1 MAETF
6 DIKIDSEAFAATYWY
21 AGTLELFGEEHPFTV
36 STDDSGYVLSI
47 NWTEEFPTDDS
58 ELLELIEKDITDNFG

>member
-1 MAETF
+1 MAESYN
-6 DIKIDSEAFAATYWY
+6 ISIDSEAFAATYWY

-47 NWTEEFPTDDS
+47 SWTEESPTDDS
-58 ELLELIEKDITDNFG
+58 ELLTLIEKDITNNFK

>member
-6 DIKIDSEAFAATYWY
+6 NIIIDSEAYSTTYWY
-21 AGTLELFGEEHPFTV
+21 AGTLELFGEEHSFNV

-47 NWTEEFPTDDS
+47 SWTEEFPTDDS
-58 ELLELIEKDITDNFG
+58 ELLTLIEKDITNNFG